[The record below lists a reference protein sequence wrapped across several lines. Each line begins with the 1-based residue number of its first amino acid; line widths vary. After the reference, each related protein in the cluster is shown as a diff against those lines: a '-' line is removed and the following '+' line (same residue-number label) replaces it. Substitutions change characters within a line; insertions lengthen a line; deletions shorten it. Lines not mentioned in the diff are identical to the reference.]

1 MDVSIHGGSDVIA
14 GHGLANLL
22 ERLRWLASVQVRGTR
37 EWTPMD
43 YGPYPSPYLG
53 PEAELCSFTL
63 PHPRRSGWVDKFSR
77 T

>member
-1 MDVSIHGGSDVIA
+1 
-14 GHGLANLL
+14 
-22 ERLRWLASVQVRGTR
+22 
-37 EWTPMD
+37 MD